1 MANGN
6 VTSMNPAPFDPVRFT
21 LELREILS
29 RVTVSGPDNI
39 HNMDLVLNG
48 LVVLHNAIVEQRNK
62 EKNAGE
68 DNQEEI

>member
-6 VTSMNPAPFDPVRFT
+6 ATSMNPAPLDPVRFT